1 VPSLTQRGFKWFFRP
16 TPIGTDF
23 GTAYA
28 SLLVGLK
35 AAGHPVKTVALV
47 NENTEYGTSTGEA
60 IGKSVE
66 AQGLKIAPHIAYSAN
81 STYERRGPATEAGQP
96 GRGDLRQLHV
106 DPEVQRI
113 YLGL

>member
-1 VPSLTQRGFKWFFRP
+1 MPSLTQRGFKWFFRP

-81 STYERRGPATEAGQP
+81 STDVSAEV
-96 GRGDLRQLHV
+96 LQLKQANPDV
-106 DPEVQRI
+106 VI
-113 YLGL
+113 FVSYT